1 MNKFLNLLIYQ
12 PRWFKKII
20 LLIHDI
26 FFISSAFILSFAVR
40 LNPHEV
46 FNIPHIK
53 TLWLL
58 ILLFSIIVFIR
69 MGLYRAVLR
78 YASLRI
84 LNKVM
89 LGSIASVAI
98 MLAVFTFSG
107 ITLPRSVP
115 ILYFLLCLVFLTGS
129 RFTVKG
135 ILELAQNRS
144 GRPVIIYGAG
154 QSGRQLLESIKQV
167 NEYYPVAFVDDNPK
181 LHKLIIAD
189 KSIYP
194 PSALPQLVQDYR
206 VEKILLSIPSA
217 TIAQRKNILHAL
229 EPLPCEVLSIPGM
242 KDLVDGKVTVNALKK
257 ISVNDLLGREKVE
270 PDLELLQRNIYN
282 KNVLIT
288 GAGGSIGS
296 ELCRQILS
304 NQPQVLVLFELS
316 EFALYSI
323 YKELE
328 QLSGRLNS
336 TTKIIPLLGN
346 VLDKKHL
353 TDCMNVF
360 AINTVYHAA
369 AYKHVPLV
377 EYNTTAGVL
386 NNVFGTLHCAMAAQ
400 ESNVETFVLISTD
413 KAVRPTNT
421 MGASKRMAELILQAL
436 AATKNHQ
443 TIFCMVRFGNVLG
456 SSGSV
461 IPLFEKQIAV
471 GGPVTITHQE
481 ITRFFMTI
489 PEAAELVLQA
499 GAMAKGGDVFVL
511 DMGESVKI
519 IDLARKMIKLSGNNI
534 KNDTG
539 KEGDIEIQ
547 ITGLRPGE
555 KLYEEVLIGENVQG
569 TQHPRIMSAQEKM
582 LAWESLSQLLETLH
596 TACVKRNADT
606 IRAILLQAPTD
617 FSPTDEICDLLHQI
631 N

>member
-1 MNKFLNLLIYQ
+1 MNKFFNLLIYQ
-12 PRWFKKII
+12 PRWFKKVI

-26 FFISSAFILSFAVR
+26 FFISAAFILSFAVR
-40 LNPHEV
+40 LHLNEV
-46 FNIPHIK
+46 VNIPHIF

-58 ILLFSIIVFIR
+58 TLFFSIGVFIK

-78 YASLRI
+78 FASLRI
-84 LNKVM
+84 LNKVF
-89 LGSIASVAI
+89 LGSIFSVAI
-98 MLAVFTFSG
+98 MLAVFIFSG
-107 ITLPRSVP
+107 INLPRSVP
-115 ILYFLLCLVFLTGS
+115 ILYFLMLLVFLTGS

-135 ILELAQNRS
+135 ILESHINRS

-189 KSIYP
+189 KIIYP
-194 PSALPQLVQDYR
+194 PSYLSQLVKDYR

-217 TIAQRKNILHAL
+217 TIAQRKNILHTL

-257 ISVNDLLGREKVE
+257 ISVNDLLGREKVK
-270 PDLELLQRNIYN
+270 PDLQLLERNIHG

-296 ELCRQILS
+296 ELCRQILA
-304 NQPQVLVLFELS
+304 NKPINLVLFELS

-328 QLSGRLNS
+328 QLSGRLKS
-336 TTKIIPLLGN
+336 ETRIIPLLGN

-353 TDCMNVF
+353 TDVCKTF

-386 NNVFGTLHCAMAAQ
+386 NNVFGTLNCAMAAQ
-400 ESNVETFVLISTD
+400 ESNVATFVLISTD

-421 MGASKRMAELILQAL
+421 MGASKRMAELVLQAL
-436 AATKNHQ
+436 SAEKNHE
-443 TIFCMVRFGNVLG
+443 TVFCMVRFGNVLG

-461 IPLFEKQIAV
+461 IPLFEKQIAA
-471 GGPVTITHQE
+471 GGPVTLTHPE

-499 GAMAKGGDVFVL
+499 SAMAKGGDVFVL

-519 IDLARKMIKLSGNNI
+519 MDLARKMIKLSGNNI

-539 KEGDIEIQ
+539 KDGDIEIK

-569 TQHPRIMSAQEKM
+569 TQHPRILTAQEKM
-582 LAWESLSQLLETLH
+582 LAWNEISQLLERLRI
-596 TACVKRNADT
+596 ACERRNADT
-606 IRAILLQAPTD
+606 IRTILQEAPTD
-617 FSPTDEICDLLHQI
+617 FSPKDEVCDLLHQI